1 MQASKEILYF
11 DLRSANGQR
20 VSREVEIESPK
31 PTPVK
36 NKKDQSIVSAPG
48 AERKR
53 DEQNTREKQEG
64 AEHKKGEAKSQGKR
78 ENSKIKEKRSENL
91 EENTERED
99 GNPEIK
105 DESSERKDTHL
116 KEKL

>member
-53 DEQNTREKQEG
+53 DEQNKEKKEG
-64 AEHKKGEAKSQGKR
+64 AEHEKGEAKSQGKR
-78 ENSKIKEKRSENL
+78 ENSKIKLWTEGHTTQRKVRKR
-91 EENTERED
+91 
-99 GNPEIK
+99 
-105 DESSERKDTHL
+105 
-116 KEKL
+116 